1 MKDLVRKLILDQW
14 VMIQLL
20 STATKELA
28 RLSPSLTVSS
38 SFWKRVSLCG
48 LVNGKKKNGTELSKL
63 LKLGNVIRFW
73 GEAVEKRMEVGASS
87 AVTCWWQSLALV
99 CPSVQW
105 ESFVDS
111 CIHSRK

>member
-48 LVNGKKKNGTELSKL
+48 LVNGKKKKKKKKPGKL
-63 LKLGNVIRFW
+63 EQQIDAKKFSTSDSFKIHTRVW
-73 GEAVEKRMEVGASS
+73 TSVEN
-87 AVTCWWQSLALV
+87 
-99 CPSVQW
+99 
-105 ESFVDS
+105 
-111 CIHSRK
+111 

>member
-48 LVNGKKKNGTELSKL
+48 LVNGKKKK
-63 LKLGNVIRFW
+63 K
-73 GEAVEKRMEVGASS
+73 K
-87 AVTCWWQSLALV
+87 
-99 CPSVQW
+99 
-105 ESFVDS
+105 
-111 CIHSRK
+111 HRKNAARH

>member
-48 LVNGKKKNGTELSKL
+48 LVNVKKKKNTGKMQQDIDSNKFSTSDSFKIHTR
-63 LKLGNVIRFW
+63 VW
-73 GEAVEKRMEVGASS
+73 TSVEN
-87 AVTCWWQSLALV
+87 
-99 CPSVQW
+99 
-105 ESFVDS
+105 
-111 CIHSRK
+111 

>member
-28 RLSPSLTVSS
+28 RLSLSLTVSS

-48 LVNGKKKNGTELSKL
+48 LVNGKKKKKKTHTGKMQQDTDSNKFSTSDSFKIHTR
-63 LKLGNVIRFW
+63 VW
-73 GEAVEKRMEVGASS
+73 TSVEN
-87 AVTCWWQSLALV
+87 
-99 CPSVQW
+99 
-105 ESFVDS
+105 
-111 CIHSRK
+111 

>member
-48 LVNGKKKNGTELSKL
+48 LVNGKKKKKKTQEKCSKTLTQANFLLLTVLKYIQGSGLQWKINGNGVHQSECFGMVMPSK
-63 LKLGNVIRFW
+63 
-73 GEAVEKRMEVGASS
+73 
-87 AVTCWWQSLALV
+87 
-99 CPSVQW
+99 
-105 ESFVDS
+105 
-111 CIHSRK
+111 

>member
-48 LVNGKKKNGTELSKL
+48 LVNGKKKKKKKPQEKCSKTLTQTNFLLLTVLKYIQGSGLQWKINGNGVHQSEYFEMVMPSK
-63 LKLGNVIRFW
+63 
-73 GEAVEKRMEVGASS
+73 
-87 AVTCWWQSLALV
+87 
-99 CPSVQW
+99 
-105 ESFVDS
+105 
-111 CIHSRK
+111 